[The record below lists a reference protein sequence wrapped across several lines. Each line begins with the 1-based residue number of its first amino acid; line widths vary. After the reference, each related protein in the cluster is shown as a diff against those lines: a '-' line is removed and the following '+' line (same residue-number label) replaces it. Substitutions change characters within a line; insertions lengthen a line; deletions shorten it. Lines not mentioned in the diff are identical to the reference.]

1 MLPLVARLDARGEVE
16 SARAWIAWALRK
28 RFSPALYCTDVA
40 LAFRVG
46 DDRLV
51 MRLTDGSRLGGGY
64 DVVLQTYRARALQRL
79 DRTPVALQV
88 LGEAVKVAGRI
99 ERDGDL
105 MLSARYL
112 RARAELRGG
121 RVGQALQDLHA
132 IEAVDSNFLDVDE
145 VLANLPTPQRSHHRG
160 HIPKEVRH
168 AVFERCGGMCA
179 ECETRFDI
187 QYDHIIP
194 VARGGSSNEEN
205 LQLLCGE
212 CNRRKSATLG

>member
-1 MLPLVARLDARGEVE
+1 
-16 SARAWIAWALRK
+16 
-28 RFSPALYCTDVA
+28 
-40 LAFRVG
+40 
-46 DDRLV
+46 

-212 CNRRKSATLG
+212 CNRRKSATFG